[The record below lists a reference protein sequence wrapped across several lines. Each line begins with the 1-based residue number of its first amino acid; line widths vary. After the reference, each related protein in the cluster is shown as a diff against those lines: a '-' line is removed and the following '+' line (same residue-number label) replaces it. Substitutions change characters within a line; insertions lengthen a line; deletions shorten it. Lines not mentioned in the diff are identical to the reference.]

1 MSVDV
6 PKVLPDSA
14 RCCSYIISVLASNV
28 MDPSSIM
35 LIAAPILFPVA
46 MKLGID
52 RVTSAPFFALACTQQ
67 ASIPPPP
74 RSVYV

>member
-1 MSVDV
+1 MPLLHHQRPRQQRDGSFLDR
-6 PKVLPDSA
+6 A
-14 RCCSYIISVLASNV
+14 HHGA
-28 MDPSSIM
+28 DPLS
-35 LIAAPILFPVA
+35 VA

-52 RVTSAPFFALACTQQ
+52 RVTSAPFFALARIQQ